1 MMSKRQRCSSRVWF
15 CHFLNIGSSGVV
27 SIRYDLPL
35 PHRLHGLLAAEQL
48 QAVVVLQACREGGA
62 AAWFVLVDE
71 LGAVSS
77 SCPFACPP
85 VPSK

>member
-1 MMSKRQRCSSRVWF
+1 MMSKRQRCSSHVWF

-35 PHRLHGLLAAEQL
+35 PHHLHGLLAAEQ
-48 QAVVVLQACREGGA
+48 QVVALQACREGGA